1 MAESFVKTFKRD
13 DVYVQRNPD
22 AATVLARLAADFHDY
37 NEVRPHSRLGMRSPR
52 AFRRRQ
58 AA

>member
-1 MAESFVKTFKRD
+1 VKTFKRD
-13 DVYVQRNPD
+13 YVYVQRNPD